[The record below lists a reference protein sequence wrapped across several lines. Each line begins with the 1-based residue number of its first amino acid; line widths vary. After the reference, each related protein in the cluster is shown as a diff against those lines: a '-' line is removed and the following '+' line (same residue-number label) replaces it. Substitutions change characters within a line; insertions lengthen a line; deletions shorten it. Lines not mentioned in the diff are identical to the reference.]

1 MRFEKLVRPSV
12 KDIKEYVPGK
22 SIEEIASKYRLD
34 PETIIKLGSNENPLG
49 PSPLAVAAIKEKAGR
64 VHLYPQP
71 DALELRNA
79 IGAYTSYPAG
89 NIVVSGN
96 GMDGILDTM
105 MRLFMSPGAESIIPI
120 PTFSYYEIA
129 TLANGGKPVFVER
142 EPDFNIDPKKII
154 DKVNKDTRMIFLCSP
169 NNPSGN
175 SISEKDARKILESVN
190 AIVFIDEA
198 YVEFAD
204 TGITKLVK
212 EYDNLIVGRTFSKAF
227 GLAGMRMGYAVVPEW
242 IARDY
247 LKVMTPFSMDVLS
260 TAGGIAALED
270 EKYLDKSIKM
280 VKNGRVQLSG
290 GLGKLCKVYP
300 SDANFVLVDVFP
312 RSAKQICESL
322 LEKGIIVRDCTSFRG
337 AGKSLIRITVGTKEQ
352 NELVIA
358 AFHELL

>member
-1 MRFEKLVRPSV
+1 MIFEKLVRPSV
-12 KDIKEYVPGK
+12 KEIKEYVPGK
-22 SIEEIASKYRLD
+22 SIEEIAYKYRLD
-34 PETIIKLGSNENPLG
+34 PDRIIKLGSNENPLG
-49 PSPLAVAAIKEKAGR
+49 PSQLAVAAIREKAGK
-64 VHLYPQP
+64 VHLYPQS

-79 IGAYTSYPAG
+79 IGDYTGYPAD

-96 GMDGILDTM
+96 GMDGIFDTM
-105 MRLFMSPGAESIIPI
+105 MRLFMSPGAESIILI

-142 EPDFNIDPKKII
+142 DTDFNIDPKKII
-154 DKVNKDTRMIFLCSP
+154 DKMNRNTRMIFLCSP

-175 SISEKDARKILESVN
+175 SISEKDARNILGSAN
-190 AIVFIDEA
+190 AVVFIDEA

-204 TGITKLVK
+204 TGLTKLVM
-212 EYDNLIVGRTFSKAF
+212 EYENLIVGRTFSKAF

-242 IARDY
+242 IARQY

-260 TAGGIAALED
+260 TAGGIAALKD

-280 VKNGRVQLSG
+280 VKNGRMQLSS
-290 GLGKLCKVYP
+290 GLSKICKVFP
-300 SDANFVLVDVFP
+300 SDANFILVDVSP
-312 RSAKQICESL
+312 RNAKQICESL

-337 AGKSLIRITVGTKEQ
+337 AGESLIRITVGTEGQ
-352 NELVIA
+352 NESVIS

>member
-1 MRFEKLVRPSV
+1 MRFEKLVHPSV
-12 KDIKEYVPGK
+12 RDIKEYVPGK
-22 SIEEIASKYRLD
+22 SIEDIANRYGLNPDS
-34 PETIIKLGSNENPLG
+34 IIKLGSNENPLG
-49 PSPLAVAAIKEKAGR
+49 PSLLAVAAIKEKAGK

-71 DALELRNA
+71 DALELRTA
-79 IGAYTSYPAG
+79 IGAYTDYPAG

-96 GMDGILDTM
+96 GMDGIFDTM

-142 EPDFNIDPKKII
+142 EPDFCIDPNKII
-154 DKVNKDTRMIFLCSP
+154 DKVNENTRMIFLCSP

-175 SISEKDARKILESVN
+175 SILEKDARNILGSVN

-212 EYDNLIVGRTFSKAF
+212 EYDNLIIGRTFSKAF

-242 IARDY
+242 IARQY
-247 LKVMTPFSMDVLS
+247 MKVMTPFSMDVLS
-260 TAGGIAALED
+260 TAGGIAALKD

-280 VKNGRVQLSG
+280 VKNGRVQLSS
-290 GLGKLCKVYP
+290 GLSKICKVYP
-300 SDANFVLVDVFP
+300 SDANFILVDVSP
-312 RSAKQICESL
+312 RNSKEICESL

-337 AGKSLIRITVGTKEQ
+337 AGESLIRITVGTKEQ
-352 NELVIA
+352 NDSVIS